1 MYCKKPSPVIIL
13 LRNTV
18 IVFVVFMIVDYIYY
32 GLISPGNVPYST
44 DLGNKV
50 MFTVL
55 FAVFYAHLYNK
66 TSRIWRPN
74 SDEAFLFKKTVVNEA
89 DLCKLSLPKILNGI
103 VFSLL
108 VSGIILFAMQ
118 FLTFI
123 FSAFYIHI
131 LHGIRGE
138 LPGGTGAAGIIVSK
152 ILISGMVLEA
162 QGKTEDDPD
171 R

>member
-18 IVFVVFMIVDYIYY
+18 IVFVVFMLVDYIYY
-32 GLISPGNVPYST
+32 GLISPGDVPYST
-44 DLGNKV
+44 DIGNKII
-50 MFTVL
+50 FTVL

-74 SDEAFLFKKTVVNEA
+74 SDEAFLFKKTVVSEA
-89 DLCKLSLPKILNGI
+89 DLCKLSLPKILNGV

-108 VSGIILFAMQ
+108 ISGLIIFAMH

-123 FSAFYIHI
+123 FSTIFIDI

-138 LPGGTGAAGIIVSK
+138 LPGGSKDVAIIISK
-152 ILISGMVLEA
+152 VVISGVVLEA
-162 QGKTEDDPD
+162 QGKTDDDPD